1 MSFFATL
8 LWAAC
13 LCHYANGQPP
23 EINQPFPLK
32 DPTDYDLIF
41 SLVGDDSAE
50 ALGSTP
56 DYWDGAIHNTNG
68 VNVVSTVKSSNAL
81 PDALDIAVFTVKYMT
96 DSLQSQSVLNELY
109 NHNVYI
115 YHCDPSMTTGV
126 GLYAKQGQYDYVS
139 DLLNYGQSTHDGR
152 AVDQV
157 YGYGG
162 SKTSYVDS
170 AFCAF

>member
-1 MSFFATL
+1 MRYRILHFR
-8 LWAAC
+8 
-13 LCHYANGQPP
+13 
-23 EINQPFPLK
+23 
-32 DPTDYDLIF
+32 
-41 SLVGDDSAE
+41 
-50 ALGSTP
+50 
-56 DYWDGAIHNTNG
+56 
-68 VNVVSTVKSSNAL
+68 
-81 PDALDIAVFTVKYMT
+81 T
-96 DSLQSQSVLNELY
+96 DSLQSQSVLNELS

-162 SKTSYVDS
+162 SKTSLVNFVDS
-170 AFCAF
+170 SKIAHLSINVRFSNSAAVDV